1 MTHEFYMWLGSEA
14 EAAAC
19 ELETLEQLKRELL
32 PVIEE
37 GDDG

>member
-1 MTHEFYMWLGSEA
+1 MTYFFWLGSEA
-14 EAAAC
+14 EAVAC
-19 ELETLEQLKRELL
+19 ELATQEQLLRELL

>member
-1 MTHEFYMWLGSEA
+1 MTFYHWLGSEA

-19 ELETLEQLKRELL
+19 ELATQEQLLRELL